1 MKAKQNKINRRNF
14 LKTVGAAGL
23 APVLAGVTN
32 RSALGQTE
40 AGPNE
45 PNTVEPNAPKKE
57 EPKLPQVPRR
67 KLGRT
72 GVEVPCLALGATFDT
87 VENQTVLRKAL
98 EWGVTYWDTADTYA
112 GGNSEAGIGKFLE
125 KNPEMRQ
132 KHFIVTKAFGTKT
145 IEETEVHLQTS
156 LRKMNTRYVDLYLI
170 MDRQKNEHGLSD
182 PEQLTNDG
190 GRLERW
196 VKFAKRRKMIR
207 FFGFSTHKNMA
218 KCLAAA
224 AKLYWIDAIMT
235 SYSFRLMQDAAMQ
248 DAISA
253 CQQAGVG
260 LIAMKTQA
268 FGQKV
273 ETEEDKKLVDHFLQ
287 RGFTEGQAKIKA
299 VLEDKRISSV
309 CSTMDNIGTLTS
321 NVAAVLDKT
330 ELTQKD
336 FDVLKKYAAATCTG
350 YCAGCAHICDQ
361 ALPDIPY
368 VSDIMR
374 YLMYYNNY
382 GEKEKARELFAK
394 VPGNVRN
401 KLLRTDYGAAEA
413 RCPQRL
419 PIGRLIAE
427 AVSKLA

>member
-14 LKTVGAAGL
+14 LKTVGAAGFGSIF
-23 APVLAGVTN
+23 A
-32 RSALGQTE
+32 SAQ
-40 AGPNE
+40 AMSGPNE
-45 PNTVEPNAPKKE
+45 PNAIEPNAPKKE
-57 EPKLPQVPRR
+57 EPQLPQVPRR

-72 GVEVPCLALGATFDT
+72 GIEIPCLALGATFDT

-125 KNPEMRQ
+125 KNPEMRE
-132 KHFIVTKAFGTKT
+132 KLFIVTKAFGTKT

-156 LRKMNTRYVDLYLI
+156 LRKMNTRYIDLYLI
-170 MDRQKNEHGLSD
+170 MDREKSEHGLSD
-182 PEQLTNDG
+182 PVQLTNDE

-196 VKFAKRRKMIR
+196 VKFAKKRKMMR

-218 KCLAAA
+218 GCLAAA

-235 SYSFRLMQDAAMQ
+235 AYNFRLMQDPQMQ
-248 DAISA
+248 DAVAA
-253 CQQAGVG
+253 CQEAGVG

-268 FGQKV
+268 FGQSV
-273 ETEEDKKLVDHFLQ
+273 ETEEDKKLVQHFLQ
-287 RGFTEGQAKIKA
+287 SGFTEGQAKIKA

-309 CSTMDNIGTLTS
+309 CSRMDNIGTLTS

-330 ELTQKD
+330 ELTEGD
-336 FDVLKKYAAATCTG
+336 LDIFRKYAAATCSG
-350 YCAGCAHICDQ
+350 YCAGCADICSA
-361 ALPDIPY
+361 ALPDVPY

-382 GEKEKARELFAK
+382 GEKDAARELFAK
-394 VPGNVRN
+394 IPGDVRN
-401 KLLRTDYGAAEA
+401 KLLRTDYSAAEA

-419 PIGRLIAE
+419 AIGRLIAE